1 MSLIEYALSR
11 GFLFAFPTM
20 QRVSDACLRP
30 LSGVPER
37 DSVWRKSVKK
47 EEDLEDR

>member
-1 MSLIEYALSR
+1 MRLIKYAFSR
-11 GFLFAFPTM
+11 SFLFAFPSI
-20 QRVSDACLRP
+20 QRVSVACLRP